1 MNAQEREWR
10 ALEAER
16 LKNDG
21 TLNLAMEQVEQRA
34 IEDMLKCQ
42 FWQHRKRAALAE
54 RVKAVRALRQELLMM
69 VETGRSTSNRGS
81 VY

>member
-1 MNAQEREWR
+1 MNAEERQWR

-21 TLNLAMEQVEQRA
+21 TLNLAMEQVERRA
-34 IEDMLKCQ
+34 IEDVLKCQ
-42 FWQHRKRAALAE
+42 FWQHRKRAGLVE
-54 RVKAVRALRQELLMM
+54 RVKAVRALRQELLNM
-69 VETGRSTSNRGS
+69 VEMGRVSNRGS